1 MSGDSTGGR
10 STWYTLHTMT
20 TGTERYTEQADVFL
34 RQATEEL
41 ARGDLRQ
48 AAEKGWGA
56 AAQAIK
62 AVAHSRGW
70 EHGAHWHLGGAVA
83 RLTEETDDTEIAS
96 CFGAARSLHVSF
108 YEGDLDARLI
118 GIHLQDVGTLVDKL
132 RGLL

>member
-1 MSGDSTGGR
+1 
-10 STWYTLHTMT
+10 MT
-20 TGTERYTEQADVFL
+20 TGTGRYTEQADIFL

-41 ARGDLRQ
+41 AGGDLRQ

-70 EHGAHWHLGGAVA
+70 EHNAHWHLGESVS
-83 RLTEETDDTEIAS
+83 RLTEETNDAQIAS

-118 GIHLQDVGTLVDKL
+118 GIHLQDVRTLVHKL